1 MQSTLSIFPGTRRVL
16 NSTKLPFVIYTTP
29 IPDDLPT
36 FQSGT
41 IDVPRCPNPS
51 CTAFF
56 SGLCHYG
63 LRSWTCSVCGCQC
76 SSSPPL
82 SVASLANYQIVDS
95 SVAFPLTHV
104 VVIGCE
110 DVSPAHAI
118 MWWLPPDAPV
128 QIFVMNS
135 GETPRK
141 LVTIAGS
148 LSQLRRLPD
157 ASVRVSVG
165 ATLPVLATLLN
176 AKKCCFWCRVFC
188 SSENLDD
195 HVSKLKQFDRIPI
208 RIDYFLEGPMGSQIQ
223 AFREQLP
230 GICRLFGNVYAASE
244 IAALDCARAFGFQ
257 CKVNLKCGP
266 NFKATCET
274 EKATLPVIGSS
285 KAVVPFSVLPVQKEN
300 NLGFQAVQV
309 LAHVHVWDPPTNA
322 LRKCTNIL
330 NGDFPVSNDY
340 VSVLK
345 SASSSALFDY
355 FCRHRQF
362 QSLDGSRRDLL
373 NLRPL
378 FEMKRIM
385 SAEQNFDGL
394 AAEFFDLCQPVTW
407 RFVLAAFADVWT
419 VDDQIAAV
427 ILKRFPNVYI
437 AVKDGK
443 EVVLGD
449 TVKKFVE
456 CCRPLNVNV
465 MKVHLDE
472 VNAIMERIKGEVV
485 VVKH

>member
-1 MQSTLSIFPGTRRVL
+1 V
-16 NSTKLPFVIYTTP
+16 
-29 IPDDLPT
+29 
-36 FQSGT
+36 
-41 IDVPRCPNPS
+41 
-51 CTAFF
+51 TA
-56 SGLCHYG
+56 
-63 LRSWTCSVCGCQC
+63 
-76 SSSPPL
+76 
-82 SVASLANYQIVDS
+82 
-95 SVAFPLTHV
+95 
-104 VVIGCE
+104 
-110 DVSPAHAI
+110 
-118 MWWLPPDAPV
+118 
-128 QIFVMNS
+128 
-135 GETPRK
+135 
-141 LVTIAGS
+141 AGS
-148 LSQLRRLPD
+148 LSQLRRLPA

-188 SSENLDD
+188 SSENLGD
-195 HVSKLKQFDRIPI
+195 HINKLRQFDRIPI
-208 RIDYFLEGPMGSQIQ
+208 RIDYFLDGPIGSQIQ
-223 AFREQLP
+223 EFREHLP
-230 GICRLFGNVYAASE
+230 GICRLFDNVYAASE
-244 IAALDCARAFGFQ
+244 VAASDCARAFGFQ

-285 KAVVPFSVLPVQKEN
+285 RAVVPFSVLPLQKEN

-309 LAHVHVWDPPTNA
+309 LAHVHVWDPPTNT

-330 NGDFPVSNDY
+330 NGDFAVSSDSA
-340 VSVLK
+340 SVLK

-355 FCRHRQF
+355 FCRHRQL
-362 QSLDGSRRDLL
+362 QAVDGLRRDLI

-385 SAEQNFDGL
+385 IAHPNFDSL
-394 AAEFFDLCQPVTW
+394 AAEFFDLCHPVTW

-419 VDDQIAAV
+419 VDEQIAAV

-437 AVKDGK
+437 AVADGK

-465 MKVHLDE
+465 RKVHLDE
-472 VNAIMERIKGEVV
+472 VNAIMDRLRGEVV